1 MDDLPPRSF
10 WLDEALAREHT
21 ESCPPLRADR
31 RADVCIV
38 GGGYTGLWTALQLKA
53 ADPSLDVVLIERDLC
68 ASGASGRN
76 AGMLMSWWSKF
87 LSLRKVCGEEEALRI
102 AQASDDA
109 VSSVIKLCKENDID
123 AHIRQDGWL
132 WSASNKAQVG
142 LWNETIE
149 SIGRHGLSPI
159 VEWSQADI
167 ALHSGTSQSSPH
179 MAGAYEAKVATVQPA
194 LLGRGLRRVALER
207 GVKIFEKTPLVSL
220 SLTNPAVVKT
230 PEAKITAD
238 KVVIAMNAWATRWD
252 QVRQAVLVVAGD
264 IIVTEPIGD
273 RLEKIGL
280 TDGLGVSDGRALIEY
295 YRTTLDGR
303 LAFGKGGMSGGFTYG
318 SKVGGEVEGASA
330 ITNSL
335 TKAMRTTF
343 PDLGSVGVYKSW
355 RGPIDR
361 SKSGLPFFW
370 HLGRRRNV
378 FFAAGFSGNGIG
390 PSHIAGKI
398 LSGLALEKQD
408 EWTACPLVRD
418 PNRDFPPE
426 PFRYIGSKLVQKAL
440 QAKDINDN
448 EGRESSRFV
457 RFLTDLAPSGLSPFR
472 RNKK

>member
-1 MDDLPPRSF
+1 
-10 WLDEALAREHT
+10 
-21 ESCPPLRADR
+21 
-31 RADVCIV
+31 
-38 GGGYTGLWTALQLKA
+38 
-53 ADPSLDVVLIERDLC
+53 
-68 ASGASGRN
+68 
-76 AGMLMSWWSKF
+76 
-87 LSLRKVCGEEEALRI
+87 
-102 AQASDDA
+102 
-109 VSSVIKLCKENDID
+109 
-123 AHIRQDGWL
+123 
-132 WSASNKAQVG
+132 
-142 LWNETIE
+142 
-149 SIGRHGLSPI
+149 
-159 VEWSQADI
+159 
-167 ALHSGTSQSSPH
+167 
-179 MAGAYEAKVATVQPA
+179 
-194 LLGRGLRRVALER
+194 
-207 GVKIFEKTPLVSL
+207 
-220 SLTNPAVVKT
+220 
-230 PEAKITAD
+230 
-238 KVVIAMNAWATRWD
+238 
-252 QVRQAVLVVAGD
+252 
-264 IIVTEPIGD
+264 
-273 RLEKIGL
+273 
-280 TDGLGVSDGRALIEY
+280 
-295 YRTTLDGR
+295 
-303 LAFGKGGMSGGFTYG
+303 MSGGFTYG
-318 SKVGGEVEGASA
+318 SNVGGEVEGASA

-370 HLGRRRNV
+370 HLGKRRNV

-440 QAKDINDN
+440 QTKDINDN